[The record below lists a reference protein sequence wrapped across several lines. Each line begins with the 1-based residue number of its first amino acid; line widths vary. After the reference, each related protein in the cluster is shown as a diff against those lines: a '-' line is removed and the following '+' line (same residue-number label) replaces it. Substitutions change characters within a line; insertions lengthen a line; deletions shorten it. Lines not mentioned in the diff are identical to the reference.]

1 MKTLVIELKKCK
13 RTGFIALMIA
23 IGVMGAAYAFVN
35 FIVRKKYIIKSAF
48 SSYGYSS
55 YTALRHD
62 YGVKHVRHNSRRMH
76 YLQHGI

>member
-35 FIVRKKYIIKSAF
+35 F
-48 SSYGYSS
+48 
-55 YTALRHD
+55 
-62 YGVKHVRHNSRRMH
+62 
-76 YLQHGI
+76 